1 MTYTAAQFDYD
12 LPQALIAQEPLA
24 DRAASRLLVLE
35 RASGTIHHRRFADLV
50 DLVRPGDVLVLNT
63 SRVIPARLHGTREG
77 GGGTGAPAEIL
88 LVREQADGTW
98 LAMGHPGGKL
108 KPGRRVRFGDDGAI
122 EILEMLGGG
131 LRRVRFT
138 GPLDA
143 RATLARYGET
153 PLPPYI
159 HRRPTPA
166 DRERYQ
172 TVFAAHDGSVAAP
185 TAGLHFTPELLDR
198 LRAAGVPVAT
208 LDLHIGPGT
217 FKPVAVEDLAAHPMH
232 AEHYVVSEAAAATVN
247 AARATGGAV
256 WAVGTTV
263 VRTLE
268 TVADDAG
275 RVRPGAGETKVFIHP
290 PYTFRAVDK
299 LITNFHLP
307 RSTLLMLVCALGG
320 YDAVMTAYREAIR
333 LGYRFYSYGDAMA
346 IV

>member
-1 MTYTAAQFDYD
+1 MRASDFDYT
-12 LPQALIAQEPLA
+12 LPPTLIAQEPLA
-24 DRAASRLLVLE
+24 DRAASRLLMLE
-35 RASGTIHHRRFADLV
+35 RASGAIRHRRVADLV
-50 DLVRPGDVLVLNT
+50 EIVRPGDVLVVNT
-63 SRVIPARLHGTREG
+63 SRGIPARLHGTREG
-77 GGGTGAPAEIL
+77 GAGDGSPAEIL
-88 LVREQADGTW
+88 LVRELADGTW
-98 LAMGHPGGKL
+98 HALGHPGGKL
-108 KPGRRVRFGDDGAI
+108 KPGRRVRFGDDSGI
-122 EILEMLGGG
+122 EIVAMLGGG
-131 LRRVRFT
+131 MRRVRFT

-159 HRRPTPA
+159 HRPPAPA

-172 TVFAAHDGSVAAP
+172 TVFALHEGSVAAP

-198 LRAAGVPVAT
+198 VRAAGVVVAT

-232 AEHYVVSEAAAATVN
+232 AERYEVSEAAAAAVN
-247 AARATGGAV
+247 AARAARGAV

-275 RVRPGAGETKVFIHP
+275 RVRAGAGDTRLFIHP
-290 PYTFRAVDK
+290 PYRFRAVDK
-299 LITNFHLP
+299 LLTNFHLP
-307 RSTLLMLVCALGG
+307 RSTLLMLVCAFGG

-333 LGYRFYSYGDAMA
+333 QGYRFYSYGDAMA
-346 IV
+346 LV